1 MHNLDSGL
9 ETCAVFFDFRK
20 AFDSVPHCKLISK
33 LQSFQLNP
41 ALVRWICNYLS
52 GRFQRV
58 VVDGAISQ
66 ATPVIS
72 GVPQGSVLGPLLFLL
87 YIDSLSY
94 LQLSHGTK
102 MVLYADDVLIYRC
115 IHYLHD
121 YNILQNDVNQI
132 FSWSLTNCLEFNPT
146 KCKQMVFSRKQ
157 ISIPYLP
164 LQLGDN
170 ILERVYTYKY
180 LGVQFTSNLSWS
192 DHIHAKCSKA
202 KKLLGLLYRKFQG
215 CTDPVT
221 LFNLYITLVRPH
233 LEYAC
238 EIWNPHLKRDINKV
252 EQLQKFGLRMC
263 TRRWSSDYLDLL
275 LLFSIPT
282 LGDRRLYLNLCTMY
296 KIVHNLV
303 DFPQDVFV
311 PKSLTRLRSSSLTS
325 TFVQPFARTNSLKFS
340 FIPHTCSIWNTLPN
354 YITGAESLMAF
365 KRLLQNYI
373 CHFNFISLHSH

>member
-1 MHNLDSGL
+1 
-9 ETCAVFFDFRK
+9 
-20 AFDSVPHCKLISK
+20 
-33 LQSFQLNP
+33 
-41 ALVRWICNYLS
+41 
-52 GRFQRV
+52 
-58 VVDGAISQ
+58 
-66 ATPVIS
+66 
-72 GVPQGSVLGPLLFLL
+72 
-87 YIDSLSY
+87 
-94 LQLSHGTK
+94 
-102 MVLYADDVLIYRC
+102 MVLYADDVLIYIC

-121 YNILQNDVNQI
+121 YNILQNDANQI

-238 EIWNPHLKRDINKV
+238 EIWNPCLKRDINKV

-275 LLFSIPT
+275 LLFSILT
-282 LGDRRLYLNLCTMY
+282 LGDHRLHLTLCTMY
-296 KIVHNLV
+296 KIVHKLV
-303 DFPQDVFV
+303 DFPQDVFI
-311 PKSLTRLRSSSLTS
+311 PKSLTRLQSSSLTL
-325 TFVQPFARTNSLKFS
+325 TFVLPFARTNSLKFS

-354 YITGAESLMAF
+354 NITGAGSLMAF

-373 CHFNFISLHSH
+373 CNFNLISLHSH

>member
-1 MHNLDSGL
+1 MSHVVPIPKSEEYTSPSNYRPISLLSILSKVLEHHVHYIISEHLSLTNPLAANQWGFRARRSTTLALLNVTNDWMHNLDSEL

-41 ALVRWICNYLS
+41 ALVRWIYNYLS
-52 GRFQRV
+52 GYFQRV
-58 VVDGAISQ
+58 VFDEAISQ

-146 KCKQMVFSRKQ
+146 KCKQMVFFRKQ
-157 ISIPYLP
+157 ISIPYFP

-170 ILERVYTYKY
+170 ILERVYT
-180 LGVQFTSNLSWS
+180 L
-192 DHIHAKCSKA
+192 
-202 KKLLGLLYRKFQG
+202 
-215 CTDPVT
+215 
-221 LFNLYITLVRPH
+221 
-233 LEYAC
+233 
-238 EIWNPHLKRDINKV
+238 
-252 EQLQKFGLRMC
+252 
-263 TRRWSSDYLDLL
+263 
-275 LLFSIPT
+275 
-282 LGDRRLYLNLCTMY
+282 
-296 KIVHNLV
+296 
-303 DFPQDVFV
+303 
-311 PKSLTRLRSSSLTS
+311 
-325 TFVQPFARTNSLKFS
+325 
-340 FIPHTCSIWNTLPN
+340 
-354 YITGAESLMAF
+354 
-365 KRLLQNYI
+365 
-373 CHFNFISLHSH
+373 